1 MQAQSASR
9 CCHVLCSE
17 QPFSDPFHGFFA
29 IRPLS
34 ESGQAD
40 ISFTTGAEAY
50 SRRAHYIGFIQHLF
64 KEFPRVYLT
73 RCLHPQVGGVLS
85 AENFESCTFQR
96 FFHDA
101 GVSHIIL
108 YDGFHLLFALGGID
122 RFGTTLGDIGCAVEL
137 GALAAVPHPV
147 QRNALSF
154 QRGGCEF
161 FRYDG
166 VSATHPGESGRL
178 RETAKFYRYFLRS
191 FYLINGVRNVRVLY
205 VGLVGSIVK
214 DEGIISNA

>member
-1 MQAQSASR
+1 
-9 CCHVLCSE
+9 
-17 QPFSDPFHGFFA
+17 
-29 IRPLS
+29 
-34 ESGQAD
+34 
-40 ISFTTGAEAY
+40 
-50 SRRAHYIGFIQHLF
+50 
-64 KEFPRVYLT
+64 
-73 RCLHPQVGGVLS
+73 
-85 AENFESCTFQR
+85 
-96 FFHDA
+96 
-101 GVSHIIL
+101 
-108 YDGFHLLFALGGID
+108 LLFALGGID

-214 DEGIISNA
+214 DEGIIFQCIVHPFFQFGLANDRPRRVIGIAEV

>member
-1 MQAQSASR
+1 MIHGRKSCRKKRFAKCEIDLVLFESVINVLKFYFYFIWVFKSKFDASTKCFKGVAMYVLRATIFLIRFMASSQSARSPKAVKR
-9 CCHVLCSE
+9 IYPSPLGPKPTPGVPTTLASYSICS
-17 QPFSDPFHGFFA
+17 
-29 IRPLS
+29 
-34 ESGQAD
+34 
-40 ISFTTGAEAY
+40 
-50 SRRAHYIGFIQHLF
+50 
-64 KEFPRVYLT
+64 KEFPRAYLA
-73 RCLHPQVGGVLS
+73 RRLHPQVGGVLS

-101 GVSHIIL
+101 SVSHIIL
-108 YDGFHLLFALGGID
+108 YDGFHLLFAFGGID

-166 VSATHPGESGRL
+166 VSATHPR
-178 RETAKFYRYFLRS
+178 
-191 FYLINGVRNVRVLY
+191 
-205 VGLVGSIVK
+205 
-214 DEGIISNA
+214 